1 MLGSRSDIGKGIP
14 LTMVKDGKRVKII
27 SISSGRGLKK
37 RLYDLG
43 LYEGAK
49 IDVIRNDISGPII
62 LKVLDSRIGIGRGQA
77 NKIIVSIC

>member
-1 MLGSRSDIGKGIP
+1 MIRGRSDIGRGIP
-14 LTMVKDGKRVKII
+14 LTMVKDGERVRII
-27 SISSGRGLKK
+27 SILGGMGLKK

-49 IDVIRNDISGPII
+49 IDVIRNDRSGPII

-77 NKIIVSIC
+77 NKIIVGIC